1 MGKASKLERSGKS
14 TEVSDAA
21 AVADNHDD
29 DDEIHTKFMKRNME
43 IFDANEESKQ
53 NDVFEGFYD
62 DKLNCDEDVNDA
74 EKKPKALGIKVER
87 PRSFR
92 SIKKFFEVSFF
103 TCLSLPYFLYS
114 TLLVLIFELMFVLN
128 FHVIFYN
135 RIVVQLLNLKITIRK

>member
-1 MGKASKLERSGKS
+1 MGKASKLERSRKS
-14 TEVSDAA
+14 TEVSDDA
-21 AVADNHDD
+21 AVVEDH

-43 IFDANEESKQ
+43 IFDANEEESKQ

-103 TCLSLPYFLYS
+103 PCLSLPFFLHS
-114 TLLVLIFELMFVLN
+114 ILVLIFELMFVLN
-128 FHVIFYN
+128 FHVY
-135 RIVVQLLNLKITIRK
+135 RIVVQLLNLKITLRK

>member
-1 MGKASKLERSGKS
+1 MASIGKASKLERSRKS
-14 TEVSDAA
+14 TEVSDDA
-21 AVADNHDD
+21 AVAEDH

-74 EKKPKALGIKVER
+74 DKKPKALGIKVER

-103 TCLSLPYFLYS
+103 SRSFPEFL
-114 TLLVLIFELMFVLN
+114 N
-128 FHVIFYN
+128 
-135 RIVVQLLNLKITIRK
+135 

>member
-1 MGKASKLERSGKS
+1 MASIGKASKLERSRKS
-14 TEVSDAA
+14 TEVSDDAS
-21 AVADNHDD
+21 AVADDH

-43 IFDANEESKQ
+43 IFDANEEESKQ

-74 EKKPKALGIKVER
+74 DKKPKALGIKVER

-103 TCLSLPYFLYS
+103 YPVFPYP
-114 TLLVLIFELMFVLN
+114 
-128 FHVIFYN
+128 IFY
-135 RIVVQLLNLKITIRK
+135 IALP

>member
-1 MGKASKLERSGKS
+1 MGKSSKLERSRKS
-14 TEVSDAA
+14 TEVSDVD
-21 AVADNHDD
+21 AVAADHHG
-29 DDEIHTKFMKRNME
+29 DEIHTKFMKRNVE

-74 EKKPKALGIKVER
+74 DKKPKALGIKVER

-103 TCLSLPYFLYS
+103 PVFLYP
-114 TLLVLIFELMFVLN
+114 F
-128 FHVIFYN
+128 FY
-135 RIVVQLLNLKITIRK
+135 IVSWY

>member
-1 MGKASKLERSGKS
+1 MYLGHG
-14 TEVSDAA
+14 
-21 AVADNHDD
+21 DD
-29 DDEIHTKFMKRNME
+29 GDDGDGGDGYDGEIHTKFLKRNME
-43 IFDANEESKQ
+43 IFDANEEESKQ

-103 TCLSLPYFLYS
+103 YPVFPYP
-114 TLLVLIFELMFVLN
+114 
-128 FHVIFYN
+128 IFY
-135 RIVVQLLNLKITIRK
+135 IALP

>member
-1 MGKASKLERSGKS
+1 MGKASKLERSRKS
-14 TEVSDAA
+14 TEVSDDA
-21 AVADNHDD
+21 AVAADHD
-29 DDEIHTKFMKRNME
+29 DDEIHTKFMKRNVE

-74 EKKPKALGIKVER
+74 DKKPKALGIKVER

-103 TCLSLPYFLYS
+103 PVFLYP
-114 TLLVLIFELMFVLN
+114 F
-128 FHVIFYN
+128 FY
-135 RIVVQLLNLKITIRK
+135 IVSWY

>member
-1 MGKASKLERSGKS
+1 MGKASKLERSRKS
-14 TEVSDAA
+14 TEVSDDA
-21 AVADNHDD
+21 AVAADHDD
-29 DDEIHTKFMKRNME
+29 VDDEIHTKFMKRNVE

-74 EKKPKALGIKVER
+74 DKKPKALGIKVER

-103 TCLSLPYFLYS
+103 PCLSLPFFLHS
-114 TLLVLIFELMFVLN
+114 ILVLIFELMFVLN
-128 FHVIFYN
+128 FHVY
-135 RIVVQLLNLKITIRK
+135 RIVEQLLNLKITLRK